1 MKRWLIKTEP
11 GSYAYGD
18 LERDGA
24 TRWDGIK
31 NNTALIHLR
40 NVRKGDELLVYHT
53 GKEKQVVGLARATSG
68 PYPDPAL
75 GDERYVVVD
84 LEPVRALKVPT
95 TLQAMREDPAYEGFE
110 LLTNPRLSVMP
121 VPAAIARRILGR

>member
-11 GSYAYGD
+11 GTYAYDD
-18 LERDGA
+18 LEREGA
-24 TRWDGIK
+24 TRWDGVK

-40 NVRKGDELLVYHT
+40 KIKRGDELLVYHT
-53 GKEKQVVGLARATSG
+53 GKEKQVVGVARATSA

-75 GDERYVVVD
+75 DDERYVVVD
-84 LEPVRALKVPT
+84 IEPVRALDEPK
-95 TLQAMREDPAYEGFE
+95 TLKAMREEAAFEGFE

-121 VPAAIARRILGR
+121 VPAPIARKILG